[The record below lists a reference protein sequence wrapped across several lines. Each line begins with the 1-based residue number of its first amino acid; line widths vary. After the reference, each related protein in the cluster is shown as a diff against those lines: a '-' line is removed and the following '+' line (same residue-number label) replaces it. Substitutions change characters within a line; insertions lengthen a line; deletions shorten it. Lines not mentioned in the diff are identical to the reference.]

1 VVLSLFGWFWERCR
15 PAEGWLPVF
24 LLAGIV
30 AGLITAVA
38 GARWVPE
45 SGVVVVTGTLAFIL
59 GVILAQHATAWWWA
73 WGLHLAYAPVVTLLY
88 LARFWPSPAAMA
100 GGWETSAQH
109 MRQNAALFGDRVG
122 GWILAAWTGGSSQE
136 TIVFALGLGLATWL
150 LVAYTTWSTL
160 RQRRPLHGLTLAGLV
175 LALNGYYGRAPL
187 WPILFFTA
195 LAALLAAAIH
205 FASLEREWQRRRV
218 DYSDQIRIELLGYS
232 GGIALLLMAVAFI
245 LPVIKPGAVSRW
257 LLDRPAVHQAEETLD
272 RVFGGVEPA
281 RPAYG
286 VAGVEGDGAGVGGS
300 ASSLPRAHILGN
312 PPELRDV
319 VAMTA
324 IVRPAGM
331 PVVANW
337 RNVSY
342 DVYTGRGWAIST
354 ERQERLHP
362 GAQLAA
368 PAGVPVAAS
377 GQILEQSV
385 TWVLDERTARYT
397 LGLPLAFDRPVVAY
411 WRGVDDLARVEGEGT
426 GYRATSR
433 VPAVDAGALRAVLV
447 QAVPPALL
455 ARYTALPDDLPERV
469 RRLAD
474 DVAGNLPTAYDQAR
488 ALERFLRQ
496 YPYSLDVPLPPRTA
510 DPVDFFLFDLQEG
523 YCDYYASAM
532 VVMARSLGLPARLAV
547 GYRAQPADDEG
558 VQTIYELNAHSWPE
572 IYFAGYGWVEF
583 EPTAAFPTSA
593 NDQATG
599 EPGPAATLDA
609 GAPPPIPARTVSR
622 PSPLWALGLLL
633 LLLLG
638 WFGWHR
644 RPRAAVDG
652 VLWAYGRLQRSARG
666 IGEPA
671 RASQTPAEFA
681 AALVTRLDQ
690 TGIWSGQP
698 LPSDGL
704 IAPLYQGLASL
715 LQRGGNLPADATK
728 LAELFARRQYARE
741 RPPAAGQT
749 AIAIWARI
757 RLRFWFLRWI
767 KKNREWRE

>member
-1 VVLSLFGWFWERCR
+1 VVLSLFGWFWERYR
-15 PAEGWLPVF
+15 PRDGWLPVF
-24 LLAGIV
+24 LLAAIV
-30 AGLITAVA
+30 ASLIAAVV

-45 SGVVVVTGTLAFIL
+45 VTVVTLTATLAFVL
-59 GVILAQHATAWWWA
+59 GVGLAQRPITGWWA
-73 WGLHLAYAPVVTLLY
+73 WGLHLAYAVVVTLLY
-88 LARFWPSPAAMA
+88 LARFWPSPAALA
-100 GGWETSAQH
+100 GGWEATAQH
-109 MRQNAALFGDRVG
+109 LRQNAAVFWDRLA
-122 GWILAAWTGGSSQE
+122 GWFLAAFTGGTSQE
-136 TIVFALGLGLATWL
+136 TIVFALALGLAAWL
-150 LVAYTTWSTL
+150 LVAYATWTTL
-160 RQRRPLHGLTLAGLV
+160 RQHRPLHGLTLAGMA
-175 LALNGYYGRAPL
+175 LALNGYYGNAPL

-218 DYSDQIRIELLGYS
+218 DYSDQIQIELLGYS
-232 GGIALLLMAVAFI
+232 SGIAMFLMAVAFI
-245 LPVIKPGAVSRW
+245 LPVIQPGAVSRW
-257 LLDRPAVHQAEETLD
+257 LLDRPAVHQAEEALD

-286 VAGVEGDGAGVGGS
+286 VAGVEGEGPGVGGS
-300 ASSLPRAHILGN
+300 ASSMPRAHILGN

-324 IVRPAGM
+324 TVRPVGV
-331 PVVANW
+331 PVAANW

-368 PAGVPVAAS
+368 PASVSVSANQ
-377 GQILEQSV
+377 QIVEQSV
-385 TWVLDERTARYT
+385 TWALDERTARYT

-433 VPAVDAGALRAVLV
+433 VPSADAGVLRAVPV
-447 QAVPPALL
+447 QGAPPALL
-455 ARYTALPDDLPERV
+455 ARYTALPAGLPERV
-469 RRLAD
+469 KRLAD
-474 DVAGNLPTAYDQAR
+474 DVAGDRPTAYDQAR

-510 DPVDFFLFDLQEG
+510 DPVDFFLFELQEG

-593 NDQATG
+593 NDRASG

-681 AALVTRLDQ
+681 AALATRLDQ
-690 TGIWSGQP
+690 TGIWSVRP
-698 LPSDGL
+698 APAAGL
-704 IAPLYQGLASL
+704 LMGPYRALAFIL
-715 LQRGGNLPADATK
+715 RRGGNLPADAAR
-728 LAELFARRQYARE
+728 LADLFARRQYARE

-749 AIAIWARI
+749 AIALWTRI

-767 KKNREWRE
+767 KKNRE